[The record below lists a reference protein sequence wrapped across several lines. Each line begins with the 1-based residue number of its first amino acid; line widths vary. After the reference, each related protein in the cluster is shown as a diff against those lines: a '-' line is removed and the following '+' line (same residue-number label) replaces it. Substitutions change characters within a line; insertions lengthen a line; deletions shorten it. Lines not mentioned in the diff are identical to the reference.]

1 MSVLHAQLIEV
12 NYSDTKFENFNVQ
25 YLQTDSALTVDQVK
39 NSSFKPINS
48 QNAFYG
54 HSGSIWYKIEIKNI
68 SQIDKKLFLHEDFA
82 YFSKII
88 SVYEFKNQ
96 KLFDQNRYDVLDS
109 GENNKLIGSA
119 LVHPFVVE
127 ANGNITIFIKN
138 EYMVSSLVDFKI
150 YNQKESLKALT
161 NKTFYSNIIITVLIT
176 LALYNFMLFLF
187 NKRKEFLY
195 YSLYLLNA
203 GVGLSYMYGSLFNNF
218 YLYGEKTYWFNI
230 TAILVSLFLSLFI
243 KYTFNTRKVYKRV
256 DLLFNI
262 IIYLV
267 LANIALA
274 IFVNL
279 TVGIAMANVVF
290 VLSFFVLIYFSYVLI
305 KTSHPLA
312 KIFTIAYGVYIV
324 GFFIVLLS
332 LSGAIPLN
340 DFTFHSSGIALVLEA
355 LMFSYLIQNHIKILE
370 NKLREQRELI
380 ISKNKK
386 EQLGDMISAITHQ
399 WKQPLARITSIT
411 TLLDFRLE
419 QGTKIN
425 NKDLKEKISQIESNI
440 HFLSHTID
448 DFKDFFNPN
457 SVAEICDIS
466 RIIDQAIELSSDD
479 TLAKE
484 VTIKTDLNFER
495 KISIHRN
502 ELLHIILNVIQ
513 NAKEAFYESN
523 EEIKMIKIFG
533 NLKND
538 KVEIDIIDNAGGISE
553 ENLPLIFNE
562 NYTTKK
568 KKAGSGLGL
577 YLTRVILEEHLK
589 GSIEAKNI
597 EGGTMFR
604 IIV

>member
-267 LANIALA
+267 L
-274 IFVNL
+274 
-279 TVGIAMANVVF
+279 
-290 VLSFFVLIYFSYVLI
+290 
-305 KTSHPLA
+305 
-312 KIFTIAYGVYIV
+312 
-324 GFFIVLLS
+324 LLRC
-332 LSGAIPLN
+332 LN
-340 DFTFHSSGIALVLEA
+340 RSDQFL
-355 LMFSYLIQNHIKILE
+355 
-370 NKLREQRELI
+370 
-380 ISKNKK
+380 
-386 EQLGDMISAITHQ
+386 LGGLHQ
-399 WKQPLARITSIT
+399 GQV
-411 TLLDFRLE
+411 
-419 QGTKIN
+419 
-425 NKDLKEKISQIESNI
+425 
-440 HFLSHTID
+440 HF
-448 DFKDFFNPN
+448 
-457 SVAEICDIS
+457 
-466 RIIDQAIELSSDD
+466 
-479 TLAKE
+479 
-484 VTIKTDLNFER
+484 
-495 KISIHRN
+495 
-502 ELLHIILNVIQ
+502 
-513 NAKEAFYESN
+513 
-523 EEIKMIKIFG
+523 
-533 NLKND
+533 
-538 KVEIDIIDNAGGISE
+538 
-553 ENLPLIFNE
+553 
-562 NYTTKK
+562 
-568 KKAGSGLGL
+568 
-577 YLTRVILEEHLK
+577 
-589 GSIEAKNI
+589 
-597 EGGTMFR
+597 
-604 IIV
+604 